1 MAADPSWLS
10 GRAGAWR
17 IRIVAQPGARRT
29 ELVGEHDGCL
39 KLRVAAPPVDGRA
52 NEEIARFLAERLGV
66 PRRALVMIGGAGSRR
81 KLFGLDAPL
90 DAAVLA
96 ARLYQGLRP

>member
-1 MAADPSWLS
+1 
-10 GRAGAWR
+10 
-17 IRIVAQPGARRT
+17 
-29 ELVGEHDGCL
+29 
-39 KLRVAAPPVDGRA
+39 LRVAAPPVDGRA

-66 PRRALVMIGGAGSRR
+66 PRRALVMIGGAGGRR
-81 KLFGLDAPL
+81 KLFGLDAAL